1 MTNSMTNKL
10 QITSEEL
17 LKSSMDKRQVLI
29 NSNTQVVPPTKV
41 SRTRL
46 VICMV
51 LGNSPGQTVVN
62 IMDNGM
68 KTSCMALAALL
79 ILMGHTIEV
88 NL

>member
-17 LKSSMDKRQVLI
+17 LKSSMDKRQALI
-29 NSNTQVVPPTKV
+29 NLNTRVVPPTRV
-41 SRTRL
+41 NRMRL
-46 VICMV
+46 VTCMV